1 MQTMMS
7 AIAAIATHIRAL
19 PLADCGWYIGG
30 PAPTPGGAGA
40 MDGPPVCAGSGPD
53 DWGGGQDGGRVG
65 CCGGRAGLVVGG
77 APRGHGPGIR
87 TVAVGASVGARR

>member
-1 MQTMMS
+1 MS

-30 PAPTPGGAGA
+30 PAPIPGGAGA
-40 MDGPPVCAGSGPD
+40 MDCPPPICAGGGPD
-53 DWGGGQDGGRVG
+53 DWGRGQDGGRIG

-87 TVAVGASVGARR
+87 TVAVGASAGARR

>member
-1 MQTMMS
+1 MS

-30 PAPTPGGAGA
+30 PAPIPGGAGA
-40 MDGPPVCAGSGPD
+40 MEDPPIRGGPD
-53 DWGGGQDGGRVG
+53 DWGGGQDGGRIG
-65 CCGGRAGLVVGG
+65 RCGGRAGLVVGG

-87 TVAVGASVGARR
+87 TVAVGASAGARR